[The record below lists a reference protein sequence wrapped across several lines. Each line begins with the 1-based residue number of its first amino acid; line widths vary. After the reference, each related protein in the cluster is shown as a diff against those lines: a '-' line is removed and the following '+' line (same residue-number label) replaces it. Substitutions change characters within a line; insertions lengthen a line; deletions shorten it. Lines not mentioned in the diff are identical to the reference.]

1 MSQDAPDRATPGQRR
16 AEPEIYTYGYSA
28 EHRRFLA
35 MRTAKGEA
43 AFFLPYLRA
52 GMRLLDC
59 GCGVGSIT
67 VGLAEAVAPG
77 EVVGVDR
84 EPGQVEVAQARAQEQ
99 GGANVRF
106 EVGNIYAL
114 PFPDA
119 SFDAAFAHTV
129 LEHLS
134 DPLRAIK
141 EMRRVLRPGG
151 ITGLKDPD
159 YGTLLLEPST
169 PLVRDA
175 MTLYRRVATVNGA
188 SPYYA
193 RHQRR
198 LLLEAGF
205 ARSEGHASVIC
216 LGSLE
221 ATRPAYE
228 LAFKP
233 WLTDPTFVKTALEH
247 KFVDQATLDAMLQAC
262 HRWSELPDA
271 YFALTHCAAVGW
283 V

>member
-1 MSQDAPDRATPGQRR
+1 
-16 AEPEIYTYGYSA
+16 
-28 EHRRFLA
+28 
-35 MRTAKGEA
+35 
-43 AFFLPYLRA
+43 
-52 GMRLLDC
+52 
-59 GCGVGSIT
+59 
-67 VGLAEAVAPG
+67 
-77 EVVGVDR
+77 
-84 EPGQVEVAQARAQEQ
+84 
-99 GGANVRF
+99 
-106 EVGNIYAL
+106 
-114 PFPDA
+114 
-119 SFDAAFAHTV
+119 V

-141 EMRRVLRPGG
+141 EMRRVLKPGG
-151 ITGLKDPD
+151 IAGIKDPD
-159 YGTLLLEPST
+159 YGTLVIEPST

-175 MTLYRRVATVNGA
+175 MTLYRRVSTFNGA

-205 ARSEGHASVIC
+205 GRSEGFASVIC

-221 ATRPAYE
+221 ATRQAYE

-233 WLTDPTFVKTALEH
+233 WLTDSTFVHTSLEH
-247 KFVDQATLDAMLQAC
+247 KFVDRATLDAMLQAC
-262 HRWSELPDA
+262 QRWSQLPDA